1 MMKKNM
7 KKHSFIKR
15 TVCIILII
23 GCIITGVYS
32 YYGGLGT
39 GKCANVN
46 EFEKYAVTVE
56 ELSIPEQTKIV
67 ALGEATHGNKEFQQ
81 LKLDIFKI
89 MVEDYGVRAFS
100 LEGGYGGCEA
110 VNRYI
115 HGGDGTVKDAVS
127 AIGFAIYQTEEMEN
141 LISWMR
147 EYNKSAAQGNDI
159 RFYGFDMQ
167 RREYNY
173 QYLLEAVKNAGMD
186 AEELE
191 KIWNQDKLEYT
202 DGYTAEQ
209 REKIIEDVKREFEE
223 KDTLQN
229 ASAVHLADVLLQN
242 MELGK
247 YIDNAGEINI
257 HRDKMMA
264 ENIMWILK
272 QEEARG
278 NGRIFISGHNG
289 HVKKSGNYDAN
300 NKVMGNLLADEI
312 GNEYFVIGT
321 DFYKTTCN
329 LPVDEN
335 GKRKDHIFYSYDPM
349 AKASKKCGFDISYL
363 DFEKI
368 PDSSELKKQVSECG
382 WMGSLGETYSTLYR
396 ILPRGYRV
404 WASPAELYD
413 AMIYVSDAHPIEV
426 IED

>member
-1 MMKKNM
+1 MKKNM

-32 YYGGLGT
+32 YYG
-39 GKCANVN
+39 
-46 EFEKYAVTVE
+46 
-56 ELSIPEQTKIV
+56 
-67 ALGEATHGNKEFQQ
+67 
-81 LKLDIFKI
+81 
-89 MVEDYGVRAFS
+89 VRAFS
-100 LEGGYGGCEA
+100 LEGDYGGCEA

-127 AIGFAIYQTEEMEN
+127 AIGFAIYQTEEME
-141 LISWMR
+141 
-147 EYNKSAAQGNDI
+147 
-159 RFYGFDMQ
+159 
-167 RREYNY
+167 
-173 QYLLEAVKNAGMD
+173 
-186 AEELE
+186 
-191 KIWNQDKLEYT
+191 KIWNQDKQEYT

-264 ENIMWILK
+264 KNIMWILK

-289 HVKKSGNYDAN
+289 HVKKSGNYDA
-300 NKVMGNLLADEI
+300 
-312 GNEYFVIGT
+312 
-321 DFYKTTCN
+321 
-329 LPVDEN
+329 
-335 GKRKDHIFYSYDPM
+335 
-349 AKASKKCGFDISYL
+349 
-363 DFEKI
+363 
-368 PDSSELKKQVSECG
+368 
-382 WMGSLGETYSTLYR
+382 
-396 ILPRGYRV
+396 
-404 WASPAELYD
+404 
-413 AMIYVSDAHPIEV
+413 MIYVSDAHPIKV